1 MTQLTLKKG
10 VNSPIYL
17 DYQATTPMDPRVL
30 EVMMPYFM
38 EEYGNPHS
46 RNHSFGWNTE
56 DAVEKA
62 RKQIADLIGAN
73 EKDMIFTSGATESIN
88 LALKGVMQFYKQQG
102 KDHLVISTIEHK
114 ATLGVANYLEENGF
128 KVTKVGVDVSGVIKV
143 EDVKKAITPTTALV
157 SIMAINN
164 EIGTIQPIKE
174 IGALCRQ
181 SGVFFHTDAAQAYGK
196 YPLNVDEMNIDL
208 MSISGHKIYGPKGIG
223 ALYIRRKPRVR
234 VLAQMHGGDQER
246 GLRSGTLPVALCVG
260 LGKAA
265 EIAQAEMQSD
275 AKRILELRELLYT
288 TLEKSLTRIYVN
300 GDFKNRLYNN
310 LNISFA
316 GVEGESLL
324 MGFNKDIAVSSG
336 SACTSASL
344 ESSYVLKA
352 LGVEDD
358 LAHTSIR
365 FGLGKFSTREEVLKA
380 CEHVIKV
387 VNKLR
392 AMSPIWDLI
401 EAGVD
406 LSTIQ
411 WAEH

>member
-1 MTQLTLKKG
+1 MKVELKKAEG
-10 VNSPIYL
+10 MPIYL
-17 DYQATTPMDPRVL
+17 DYQATTPMDPRVA
-30 EVMMPYFM
+30 EAMMPYFY
-38 EEYGNPHS
+38 EQFGNPHS
-46 RNHSFGWNTE
+46 RNHAYGWSTE
-56 DAVEKA
+56 EAVEHA

-73 EKDMIFTSGATESIN
+73 KKDIIFTSGATESIN
-88 LALKGVMQFYKQQG
+88 LALKGVLEFYKRNG

-114 ATLGVANYLEENGF
+114 ATLGVADYLEENGF
-128 KVTKVGVDVSGVIKV
+128 TVTRVKVGVNGVINT
-143 EDVKKAITPTTALV
+143 EDVKNAITEKTALV
-157 SIMAINN
+157 SIMMVNN
-164 EIGTIQPIKE
+164 EIGTIQPVKE
-174 IGALCRQ
+174 IGHLCREK
-181 SGVFFHTDAAQAYGK
+181 GVFFHTDAAQAFAK
-196 YPLNVDEMNIDL
+196 MPIDVEDMKIDL
-208 MSISGHKIYGPKGIG
+208 LSASGHKAYGPKGIG
-223 ALYIRRKPRVR
+223 ILYVRRKPRVR
-234 VLAQMHGGDQER
+234 IAPQMHGGDQER

-265 EIAQAEMQSD
+265 EIAKNEMQED
-275 AKRILELRELLYT
+275 IKRVSALLD
-288 TLEKSLTRIYVN
+288 LLKQKIMSALTRVYIN
-300 GDFKNRLYNN
+300 GDETNRIYTN

-352 LGVEDD
+352 LGVEDE

-365 FGLGKFSTREEVLKA
+365 FGIGRFTTEKEIEETA
-380 CEHVIKV
+380 EHVIKT

-392 AMSPIWDLI
+392 AMSPIWDLL

-406 LSTIQ
+406 LSTIK